1 MTEPDDLLRLKQEY
15 ADRKTRVDGKRLY
28 SRFNPSYL
36 YAMQHRERDTLAL
49 IKSCLGSDLSQR
61 RILEVGCGSGG
72 ILLEYLLYGVQPKNL
87 FGLDILFDRLDEAKA
102 KIPAASILNANGEL
116 IPFISSSFDVI
127 LQYTA
132 FSSIL
137 DSSIKKHMAQEM
149 LRVLK
154 PDGCMIWYDF
164 WLNPTNKQTKGIQPA
179 EIKALFPNCKIQF
192 RKVTLAPPLAR
203 KIVPLSWTAAA
214 VIESVGV
221 FNTHYLALIRPGF
234 DKN

>member
-28 SRFNPSYL
+28 SRFNPAHL
-36 YAMQHRERDTLAL
+36 YALQHRERDTLAL
-49 IKSCLGSDLSQR
+49 IKPWVGSDLSQR

-72 ILLEYLLYGVQPKNL
+72 ILLEYLLYGAQPKHL
-87 FGLDILFDRLDEAKA
+87 FGLDILFDRLNEAKT

-116 IPFISSSFDVI
+116 IPFRNSSFDMV

-137 DSSIKKHMAQEM
+137 DPAIKKHMAQEM

-154 PDGCMIWYDF
+154 PDGFIIWYDF

-203 KIVPLSWTAAA
+203 KIVPVSWTAAA
-214 VIESVGV
+214 VIESLRV
-221 FNTHYLALIRPGF
+221 FNTHYLALIRPTL